1 MRAENRVDNAAS
13 DQSSLLSIGEVL
25 ARLRTEFPDT
35 TISKLRFLETE
46 GLVQPQR
53 TPSGYRK
60 YSPDDVARLRFV
72 LAAQRDQY
80 LPLRVIRQQLEQG
93 AHVPAARP
101 TLVAVNEDFAPVQPE
116 DNQRLRREEL
126 LHRAGIDADMLAD
139 LERHGLVSA
148 RGGDWFDADAL
159 TVAIVAGRLAEFGVQ
174 PRHLRPYRAA
184 ADREAGLFAQ
194 IVAPLLRQQGSLRD
208 TEDRRDLASKARA
221 DEALR
226 ELMLLSQRLHAAL
239 LRCALDQ
246 TLGH

>member
-174 PRHLRPYRAA
+174 PQIGRAH
-184 ADREAGLFAQ
+184 
-194 IVAPLLRQQGSLRD
+194 V
-208 TEDRRDLASKARA
+208 
-221 DEALR
+221 
-226 ELMLLSQRLHAAL
+226 
-239 LRCALDQ
+239 
-246 TLGH
+246 